1 ARGVA
6 ALEHAWR
13 VFVGQPLSISIPPG
27 PEAAALRAFMGGDPQ
42 GAMRHLA
49 APVRAALEVAAKVEG
64 DAAGDIYNSGVALSE
79 ESLQAW
85 LSDVAGAR
93 VVRRV
98 DLMPDSLP
106 EELRSRWFYGTDP
119 LNLVACFS
127 ASGRLV
133 ELYRR
138 VGRAAFKG
146 LGDVVVWELC
156 DEAGGAAALAQHYG
170 PRWLKEARG

>member
-1 ARGVA
+1 MD
-6 ALEHAWR
+6 HAWR
-13 VFVGQPLSISIPPG
+13 VFIGQPLSISIPPG
-27 PEAAALRAFMGGDPQ
+27 PEAAALRAFAGGDPQ

-64 DAAGDIYNSGVALSE
+64 DAAGDIYNSGIALSE

-85 LSDVAGAR
+85 LAEVASAR

-98 DLMPDSLP
+98 DVVPETLPD
-106 EELRSRWFYGTDP
+106 ELRARWFYGTDP
-119 LNLVACFS
+119 LNLVACFG
-127 ASGRLV
+127 AGGRLA

-156 DEAGGAAALAQHYG
+156 EESGGAAALAQHYG
-170 PRWLKEARG
+170 PRWFKEARG